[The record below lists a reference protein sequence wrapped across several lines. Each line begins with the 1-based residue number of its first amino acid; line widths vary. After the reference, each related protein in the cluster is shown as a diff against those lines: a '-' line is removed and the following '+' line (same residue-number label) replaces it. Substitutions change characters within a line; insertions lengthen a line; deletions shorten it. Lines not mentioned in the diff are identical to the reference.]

1 MSVEHRDA
9 PTWPLF
15 SAFSS
20 NNEDYLSSTEPTG
33 YLRSY
38 LDVGSRGHRK
48 QVDAP
53 MGYGTNSSD
62 QVDLK
67 DNSQGY
73 LEPSSMFSDK
83 CYSRETQES
92 ESTNPSTDAD
102 QDRFTCNGSISP
114 PAKSTSDLF
123 EDQLTDSRSNSH
135 CLDFTASR
143 NTPSNSSFSSRPP
156 AEVAHNTKVQSL
168 SEDPYRNPLRSAATP
183 YLAGA
188 NFSVPDTMLF
198 NQAPKTLTTL
208 SYASMSTS
216 LGTSPPHCAGFLPKS
231 DSRLPSSS
239 TAFPDI
245 PSPNF
250 CCNSPAHDRTTYAR
264 PQLTVQPN
272 FIRSYCSPYHANV
285 ADPFPTH
292 APPSG
297 GSIVTTFPG
306 SNTFPTVRK
315 SNYHIHHA
323 SPILN
328 SHFGPHQLFTSSE
341 CYDGRPD
348 FRQPESKRRCISG
361 FSDLPSDGERLLN
374 EYASHKTRQV
384 AGQVERQNSRDF
396 RSPGNLDGKCNHDDQ
411 LTAHVDS
418 VTVKSALPRENANGS
433 TRAPIPSWNNSTH
446 PTAPLSAQPL
456 SRSSGSEKRRG
467 SQNSSRS
474 SKRRR
479 TCPDIGPK
487 SRHQKLSQVSEV
499 PTSLTIARLLSRN
512 TAVQCISPP
521 ALEDPL
527 GLYAPEPALTR
538 KLACHKLTTNP
549 QALQRDASSN
559 TLLRN
564 YGKKYSFLPFS
575 LRAPADVSSDS
586 LLSFV
591 GLSAQEA
598 ETVSRGNFLDSAASL
613 ALARTEHSPLD
624 PPVYSPRASY
634 GLEPDH
640 LHLYGP
646 VCGITHRSDDDPL
659 AMRYKRNLDPAV
671 RSEKEEEP
679 CTSNFPKNT
688 HNLYSEVRQTVES
701 LRSKPDC
708 AAVCQFCAMQLFS
721 TRINT
726 GRGQAVFCSETCRAM
741 YDSSTSRQQ
750 RLNKLSCIQAA
761 PSNVYADN
769 VISAVPILVHT
780 PTPKLCK
787 SVSKLSQVSKLNRR
801 RPPLGRDFQPK
812 TPTRRWQGARWMSYS
827 SAEHSVAFS
836 HVKANSAPQSLSTWL
851 RPISFSSSVSSLNPP
866 VADTRSCAL
875 CQKGGDADDQVAG
888 RLLNYTRDHWI
899 HVNCILW
906 CYDTYETLD
915 GCLMNVARSLKK
927 AAEER
932 CSHCNLPGAG
942 LPCFDADCTLLCHL
956 QCAHALGCTFHEDR
970 SMFCQLHRSQAQA
983 NCLDSLAVSRR
994 VFLSRDE
1001 YSLVEDVIGS
1011 QSPLTMGQRSKL
1023 RIGSLIL
1030 HSIGQLLSE
1039 HVDSGQFHTK
1049 LFVYPVGFCTTRI
1062 YWSYRRPGR
1071 RCFYTCSIEDSS
1083 CTVSSSQDKW
1093 LTDGSCG
1100 NLQNTSRPVFTVLVT
1115 DPGLPDE
1122 KFRSFLCN
1130 TIWQHILQLVK
1141 STRKTVRP
1149 TALNLFHKELV
1160 GEDLFGLSES
1170 HVVRAIESL
1179 PGIEHLRNYVFKFA
1193 KMQLISK
1200 MPLMLNPTG
1209 CARSEPKL
1217 RTYVRNLSGD
1227 IEVES
1232 HTTLPPTARSTS
1244 RLTYLHRCSQIP
1256 RTCYPLSFTAPIG
1269 KQSPQV
1275 PSKFYQYKRLR
1286 FEWKNNVLLARSKI
1300 QGLGLFAAR
1309 DIDKHEF
1316 IIEYLGQL
1324 IRNEVGNLRER
1335 LYDSQNRGIYMFRAD
1350 DDCIVDATMYG
1361 GLARYINH
1369 SCEPNCIAEVFAFE
1383 ANKRIIIIAKRLIKK
1398 GEELTYDY
1406 KFDFEDDKP
1415 SRIPCLCGAKQCR
1428 KWMN

>member
-15 SAFSS
+15 SAFG
-20 NNEDYLSSTEPTG
+20 NNSEGYLSSTEPSE
-33 YLRSY
+33 YFRSY
-38 LDVGSRGHRK
+38 LDVGVRGHKK
-48 QVDAP
+48 QVDPP

-67 DNSQGY
+67 DNSQDY
-73 LEPSSMFSDK
+73 LEPSSMLSDK

-102 QDRFTCNGSISP
+102 QDRFTCNGSLSP
-114 PAKSTSDLF
+114 PAKSINDLC
-123 EDQLTDSRSNSH
+123 EDQVTDIRSTSY
-135 CLDFTASR
+135 CLNFSAARDTLP
-143 NTPSNSSFSSRPP
+143 NTTFSSRPLIRG
-156 AEVAHNTKVQSL
+156 TQSVQSL
-168 SEDPYRNPLRSAATP
+168 SEDPHLHPLRSVAPP
-183 YLAGA
+183 YPAGA
-188 NFSVPDTMLF
+188 SYSVPESMLL
-198 NQAPKTLTTL
+198 NQAPETLASL
-208 SYASMSTS
+208 SYASVNTP
-216 LGTSPPHCAGFLPKS
+216 LGISPPNYAGTLPKS
-231 DSRLPSSS
+231 DFRLPSSS
-239 TAFPDI
+239 TGFPDI
-245 PSPNF
+245 PSSNL
-250 CCNSPAHDRTTYAR
+250 CCNPPAHDRTSYAR
-264 PQLTVQPN
+264 PQMTVQPN
-272 FIRSYCSPYHANV
+272 FMRNYCSPYYAN
-285 ADPFPTH
+285 AAEPYPTH
-292 APPSG
+292 ASLSG
-297 GSIVTTFPG
+297 GNL
-306 SNTFPTVRK
+306 NTFHGSASSPTGRK
-315 SNYHIHHA
+315 SSYHIHRA

-328 SHFGPHQLFTSSE
+328 SRLDPYQHFNSSE

-348 FRQPESKRRCISG
+348 FRQPESKRRRISG
-361 FSDLPSDGERLLN
+361 ISDFPPDSEQRLI
-374 EYASHKTRQV
+374 EYGSHKARQV
-384 AGQVERQNSRDF
+384 TGQVERLNTQKF
-396 RSPGNLDGKCNHDDQ
+396 RSQMNLAGKLNHDGQ
-411 LTAHVDS
+411 PSTHVDP
-418 VTVKSALPRENANGS
+418 VTLKLALPRESANGS
-433 TRAPIPSWNNSTH
+433 ACAPISFWSNPAHS
-446 PTAPLSAQPL
+446 TAPLASQTL
-456 SRSSGSEKRRG
+456 SRSNGSEKRRG

-479 TCPDIGPK
+479 TCPDVDPK
-487 SRHQKLSQVSEV
+487 SRHQKLSQASEM

-512 TAVQCISPP
+512 AALQCISPP

-549 QALQRDASSN
+549 LALQRDASSSI
-559 TLLRN
+559 LLRN

-575 LRAPADVSSDS
+575 LRAPTDVSSAS
-586 LLSFV
+586 LLSFI
-591 GLSAQEA
+591 GLGAQEV
-598 ETVSRGNFLDSAASL
+598 ETVSRGNFLDDAASL
-613 ALARTEHSPLD
+613 ALARSEHSPPDL
-624 PPVYSPRASY
+624 PIYSPRTSC
-634 GLEPDH
+634 GQEPDY
-640 LHLYGP
+640 LHLYEP
-646 VCGITHRSDDDPL
+646 TCEATHGSDDAPL
-659 AMRYKRNLDPAV
+659 AFRPKTNLNSAV
-671 RSEKEEEP
+671 RLKKGEEP
-679 CTSNFPKNT
+679 SPSTCPKNT
-688 HNLYSEVRQTVES
+688 HDLYSEARRTVES
-701 LRSKPDC
+701 LRSKQNC
-708 AAVCQFCAMQLFS
+708 ASVCQFCAMQLFS
-721 TRINT
+721 TPINT

-741 YDSSTSRQQ
+741 YESSTSKQQ

-761 PSNVYADN
+761 PTNVFADD

-780 PTPKLCK
+780 SIPKLCK
-787 SVSKLSQVSKLNRR
+787 NASKPAPVNKPNRR
-801 RPPLGRDFQPK
+801 RPLPGRDFQPK
-812 TPTRRWQGARWMSYS
+812 ATTRRWQGARWMSYS
-827 SAEHSVAFS
+827 SAEQPVAFS
-836 HVKANSAPQSLSTWL
+836 HVKTATTHQPLSNWL
-851 RPISFSSSVSSLNPP
+851 RPISFSSISDLHSTPT
-866 VADTRSCAL
+866 DTRL
-875 CQKGGDADDQVAG
+875 CGLCKKCGDADDQVAG
-888 RLLNYTRDHWI
+888 RLLNYTRDHWM

-927 AAEER
+927 AAEVK
-932 CSHCNLPGAG
+932 CSHCGLPGAG

-956 QCAHALGCTFHEDR
+956 QCARALDCTFHEDR
-970 SMFCQLHRSQAQA
+970 SMFCQLHRNQAQA

-1039 HVDSGQFHTK
+1039 HVDSGRFHTK

-1093 LTDGSCG
+1093 LTDGLCG
-1100 NLQNTSRPVFTVLVT
+1100 DPFKNAPTRPVFTVLVN

-1130 TIWQHILQLVK
+1130 TVWQHILQLVK
-1141 STRKTVRP
+1141 IARKTFHP
-1149 TALNLFHKELV
+1149 TALDLFCKELV

-1179 PGIEHLRNYVFKFA
+1179 PGIEHLRNYIFKFA

-1217 RTYVRNLSGD
+1217 RTYVRNMTGD

-1232 HTTLPPTARSTS
+1232 RTALPPTVPPTS
-1244 RLTYLHRCSQIP
+1244 RLTDPHRCSQIP
-1256 RTCYPLSFTAPIG
+1256 RTCNPLSYTAPIG
-1269 KQSPQV
+1269 KQSSQV